1 MKMVASAKLSG
12 FQKYWFYTREN
23 RCFLEKCFAQS
34 CDEVDPSQYPSFAR
48 RPASPSSH
56 HLVMVVGADR
66 GLCGGYNTQL
76 NRSLERLLREEKAT
90 GHHVQAIACGNR
102 VISFLEKASITVV
115 NGQAMGSGPSL
126 PVARR
131 LVDTLLDL
139 WETGVYGKFSL
150 VYTRFMN
157 VMRQEVT
164 VKPLLPLFPAPV
176 SDFLKKDSLFPQGA
190 WPLLEPTG
198 PLVCETV
205 GRMVLYGMVYEA
217 LLESFLSEQ
226 GARMTAMENA
236 TRNGKEALKKLNL
249 LYNRK
254 RQSLITNELIE
265 VIAGANV

>member
-1 MKMVASAKLSG
+1 
-12 FQKYWFYTREN
+12 
-23 RCFLEKCFAQS
+23 
-34 CDEVDPSQYPSFAR
+34 
-48 RPASPSSH
+48 
-56 HLVMVVGADR
+56 
-66 GLCGGYNTQL
+66 
-76 NRSLERLLREEKAT
+76 
-90 GHHVQAIACGNR
+90 
-102 VISFLEKASITVV
+102 
-115 NGQAMGSGPSL
+115 MGSGPSL

-131 LVDTLLDL
+131 LVDTLLEL
-139 WETGVYGKFSL
+139 WETGAYGKFSL

-164 VKPLLPLFPAPV
+164 VKPLLPLFPASV
-176 SDFLKKDSLFPQGA
+176 SDFVTKDPLFPQGA
-190 WPLLEPTG
+190 WALLEPTG